1 MKVRLTSLEVCSLY
15 TKVHFPR
22 VYSVTLDNTYF
33 GHGLLVAQVQL
44 YTGVSVLVSELT
56 DQCSVY
62 ITHSKLTVHVSLK
75 KTGYDNYKLY

>member
-1 MKVRLTSLEVCSLY
+1 M
-15 TKVHFPR
+15 
-22 VYSVTLDNTYF
+22 TLDNTYF